1 MACVGGAPADPVVLV
16 AASAPAGELDR
27 GHAGASAQRE
37 YLRRKR
43 NREARVRSRHPLI
56 GGVLLAV
63 GGTPQHEAAFRSG
76 RVGEELIAR
85 SLERGTANGRAV
97 ILHDRQMPHARGN
110 IDHLAVA
117 PSGVYVIDAKNISGS
132 VSVSRRL
139 FAPAKLKVN
148 GRNRRAL
155 VDGLDRQ
162 VAAVRRSLAAM
173 EHADVP
179 VHGVFC
185 FTKAELPLFGAQIR
199 GHRLHHRRRVIKRLN
214 SKGPLADESIAEIA
228 RGLAAAFGP
237 A

>member
-1 MACVGGAPADPVVLV
+1 MACVGGASAGPVVL
-16 AASAPAGELDR
+16 AATSAPAGELDR

-56 GGVLLAV
+56 GGVLLAL

-139 FAPAKLKVN
+139 FGPAKLKVN
-148 GRNRRAL
+148 GRNRRGL

-173 EHADVP
+173 DHADVP
-179 VHGVFC
+179 VNGVFC

-214 SKGPLADESIAEIA
+214 SKGPLTDESIAEIA
-228 RGLAAAFGP
+228 CGLAAAFGP

>member
-1 MACVGGAPADPVVLV
+1 MACVGGASPDPVVV
-16 AASAPAGELDR
+16 AAASAPADELDR

-37 YLRRKR
+37 HLRRKR
-43 NREARVRSRHPLI
+43 NREARIRRRHPLI

-63 GGTPQHEAAFRSG
+63 GGAPQHEAAFQSG
-76 RVGEELIAR
+76 QVGEELVAR
-85 SLERGTANGRAV
+85 SLERGTANGRAI
-97 ILHDRQMPHARGN
+97 ILHDRQMPHGRGN

-117 PSGVYVIDAKNISGS
+117 PSGVYVIDAKNISGR
-132 VSVSRRL
+132 VSISRPL
-139 FAPAKLKVN
+139 FGQAKLKVN
-148 GRNRRAL
+148 RRNRRGL

-162 VAAVRRSLAAM
+162 VSAVRRSLAAM
-173 EHADVP
+173 DHADVP

-199 GHRLHHRRRVIKRLN
+199 GHRLHHRRKVIKRLN
-214 SKGPLADESIAEIA
+214 QNGPLTDESIAEIA